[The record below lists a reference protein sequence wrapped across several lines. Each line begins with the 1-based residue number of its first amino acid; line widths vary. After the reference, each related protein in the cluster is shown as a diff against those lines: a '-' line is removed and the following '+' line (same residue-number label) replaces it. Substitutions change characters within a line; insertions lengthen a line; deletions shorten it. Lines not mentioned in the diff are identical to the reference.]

1 MSTPIADM
9 LKRYRESDILR
20 MCMPG
25 HKGRLNAADI
35 TELSDSDNL
44 LSPNGVIAKSQN
56 LYAKE
61 KRAASCFYSL
71 AGSSAPILAMMSY
84 FSPGSKIIMARDF
97 HISAENGMVLSGIV
111 PIYVEV
117 ECGIEEPPKVDEDSV
132 MRAIVE
138 NPDAK
143 AVYLTYPT
151 YMGRAAE
158 LERIGRAVRSAGM
171 LFIIDSAHGAHL
183 GYTDQLPPDAGRYA
197 DIWCE
202 SLHKTLP

>member
-84 FSPGSKIIMARDF
+84 FSPGSKII
-97 HISAENGMVLSGIV
+97 ISARKMEW
-111 PIYVEV
+111 
-117 ECGIEEPPKVDEDSV
+117 CC
-132 MRAIVE
+132 RA
-138 NPDAK
+138 
-143 AVYLTYPT
+143 
-151 YMGRAAE
+151 
-158 LERIGRAVRSAGM
+158 
-171 LFIIDSAHGAHL
+171 
-183 GYTDQLPPDAGRYA
+183 
-197 DIWCE
+197 
-202 SLHKTLP
+202 